1 MKTVILSLVVF
12 TAINAFGQEKQ
23 IPDVNNIE
31 KKSTAGK
38 NVFKVSPIVFTKG
51 QLIQV
56 NYERQLFGSF
66 TGAVGLAPVFFSNIW
81 GSILY
86 PVSEFK
92 GGVAID
98 PEFRWYA
105 NSDKVMDGFFIG
117 VYNSMRYSKWT
128 NEDELINY
136 GQPKEKREV
145 SSRRTIFGF
154 TFGTERQFGEH
165 FMFDFYSG
173 IGLSSTTFKVKGPLT
188 NKEDKTGGVHLRL
201 NLAFGYRF

>member
-1 MKTVILSLVVF
+1 MKIITTTIFFLLTL
-12 TAINAFGQEKQ
+12 TAFSQEKSNSELK
-23 IPDVNNIE
+23 VNE
-31 KKSTAGK
+31 STSKARR
-38 NVFKVSPIVFTKG
+38 NVLKVSPLVFSKG

-56 NYERQLFGSF
+56 HYERQLFGSF
-66 TGAVGLAPVFFSNIW
+66 TGGVGLAPIFFSNIW

-86 PVSEFK
+86 PVADFK
-92 GGVAID
+92 GGFAID

-117 VYNSMRYSKWT
+117 VYNSMRYSKWS
-128 NEDELINY
+128 NEGDLIDY

-145 SSRRTIFGF
+145 NSRRTIVGF

-165 FMFDFYSG
+165 FIFDFYSG
-173 IGLSSTTFKVKGPLT
+173 IGLSSTTFKVTGPIT
-188 NKEDKTGGVHLRL
+188 NKEEKTGGVHLRL